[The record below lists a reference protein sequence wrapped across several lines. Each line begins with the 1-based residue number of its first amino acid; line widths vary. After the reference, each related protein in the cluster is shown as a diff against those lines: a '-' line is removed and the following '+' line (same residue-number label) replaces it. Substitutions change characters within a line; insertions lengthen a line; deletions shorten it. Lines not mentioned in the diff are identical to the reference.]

1 MEKFGSKNLSLL
13 DLLSETT
20 AFLEIQKP
28 DNQNVDEL
36 ENSLCFPTLAKY
48 VTPEQIK
55 LLKDYR
61 DAINEKITKFQGKI
75 A

>member
-1 MEKFGSKNLSLL
+1 MEKFGSKNLNLL

-20 AFLEIQKP
+20 SFLEIQKS
-28 DNQNVDEL
+28 DKQNADEL
-36 ENSLCFPTLAKY
+36 DTSLYFPTLAKY

-61 DAINEKITKFQGKI
+61 DAIS
-75 A
+75 